1 MRPGF
6 WVSIVAVYGGDHWW
20 VLSSYD
26 QWNLASLVVVL
37 VDSED
42 GWFHGGSWWMLP
54 VFRSR

>member
-6 WVSIVAVYGGDHWW
+6 WVSVVAIYGGDHWW

-37 VDSED
+37 VDNED

-54 VFRSR
+54 VFRSK